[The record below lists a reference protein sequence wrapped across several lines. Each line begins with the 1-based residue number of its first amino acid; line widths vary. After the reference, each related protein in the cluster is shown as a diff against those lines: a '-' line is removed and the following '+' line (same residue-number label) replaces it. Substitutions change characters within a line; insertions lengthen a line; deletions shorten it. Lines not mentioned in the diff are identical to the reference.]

1 MQSRPSAP
9 VPIDFRRLFDAVP
22 QPLLVLD
29 LDLRVVEA
37 NPAYCAILGRSR
49 QALVGRE
56 AFSLFPDNPDDPAAN
71 GVKAVR
77 TSMEAAR
84 DTGQTQV
91 MPLQRY
97 DIEDPD
103 TAAYSERY
111 WSIVNVPVLDDHGAT
126 VLLLNRVEDVTAY
139 VMERVG
145 DRNARGQVENWKQR
159 VEQAEADVY
168 ARARELQA
176 AWAAEADASRRLAAL
191 AGVAVELSTAQT
203 VQEITGLVIER
214 GLAALGADGGAVAV
228 LAEGDVLDLTI
239 TESLGAQTVT
249 TYAKLP
255 LHGPL
260 PACVA
265 TASGDRVLLPDR
277 AASLAFS
284 PQMTEVM
291 ADTGCQAFASLPL
304 HVGGRI
310 LGSLTVAWTGTHTF
324 PAREVEILD
333 AFAAHCAHGI
343 ERITARQ
350 VERAAAAA
358 TTRLAETLQ
367 MSLLTDPA
375 QPDHLQTA
383 VRYRPAAH
391 DAKVGG
397 DWYDAFL
404 TAKGELSLVIGDVA
418 GHDRDA
424 VAAMGQLRNLLRGI
438 SYTLDKPPAPILTAL
453 DTAIGH
459 FAVDTLATAIVAQ
472 VEQTVLDKVR
482 GRRRFRWSNA
492 GHPPPL
498 LLHPEGT
505 AELLHTTPELLLG
518 VRTGRPR
525 TDHVTDLPVGCTL
538 LLYTDGLV
546 ERRGETVDDGLDRL
560 VSAAEALSGYDLEEF
575 CDALIDRM
583 SDDGGTAANDD
594 IALLALRAHDPDQ
607 PRPPEAGPERLH

>member
-1 MQSRPSAP
+1 MQNRPSAP
-9 VPIDFRRLFDAVP
+9 APIDFRRLFDAVP
-22 QPLLVLD
+22 HPLLVLD

-37 NPAYCAILGRSR
+37 NPAYCTILGRSR
-49 QALVGRE
+49 DSLVGRE
-56 AFSLFPDNPDDPAAN
+56 AFSLFPDNPEDPTAD

-77 TSMEAAR
+77 TSMETAR
-84 DTGQTQV
+84 DTGHTQV

-97 DIEDPD
+97 DVEQPG
-103 TAAYSERY
+103 TGAFGERY
-111 WSIVNVPVLDDHGAT
+111 WSIVNVPVLDDQGAT

-139 VMERVG
+139 VVERVG
-145 DRNARGQVENWKQR
+145 NRGARGEVEKRRQR

-168 ARARELQA
+168 ARTRELHA
-176 AWAAEADASRRLAAL
+176 AWAAEADVSRRLAAL

-239 TESLGAQTVT
+239 TESLGARTVT
-249 TYAKLP
+249 TYAQLP

-277 AASLAFS
+277 TASLRSTPDMAA
-284 PQMTEVM
+284 VM

-304 HVGGRI
+304 RGSGQI
-310 LGSLTVAWTGTHTF
+310 LGSLTVAWADPHAF

-358 TTRLAETLQ
+358 TTRMAETLQ
-367 MSLLTDPA
+367 MSLLTEPV
-375 QPDHLQTA
+375 QPDHLQVA
-383 VRYRPAAH
+383 VRYRSAAS

-404 TAKGELSLVIGDVA
+404 TVDGELSLVVGDVA

-424 VAAMGQLRNLLRGI
+424 VAVMGQLRNLLRGI
-438 SYTLDKPPAPILTAL
+438 SYTLNKPPAALLTAL
-453 DTAIGH
+453 DSAMGH
-459 FAVDTLATAIVAQ
+459 FAVGTFATAVIAQ
-472 VEQTVLDKVR
+472 TQQTVLDKVR
-482 GRRRFRWSNA
+482 GRRRVRWSNA

-498 LLHPEGT
+498 LLHPDGT

-518 VRTGRPR
+518 VRAGRPR
-525 TDHVTDLPVGCTL
+525 TDHVAELLVGSTL

-546 ERRGETVDDGLDRL
+546 ERRGETLDDGLERL
-560 VSAAEALSGYDLEEF
+560 VSAAEALTGYDLEEF
-575 CDALIDRM
+575 CDALISRM
-583 SDDGGTAANDD
+583 SEDGAIAANDD
-594 IALLALRAHDPDQ
+594 IALLALHAHDPGQ
-607 PRPPEAGPERLH
+607 PRPPQAGPERLH

>member
-9 VPIDFRRLFDAVP
+9 SPIDFRRLFDAVP
-22 QPLLVLD
+22 HPLLVLD

-37 NPAYCAILGRSR
+37 NPAYCAILRRSR
-49 QALVGRE
+49 DALVGRQ
-56 AFSLFPDNPDDPAAN
+56 ALSLFPDNPADPTAD
-71 GVKAVR
+71 GVRAVR
-77 TSMEAAR
+77 TSMETAR

-97 DIEDPD
+97 DVEQPG
-103 TAAYSERY
+103 TGAFGERY
-111 WSIVNVPVLDDHGAT
+111 WSIVNVPVLDEHGAT
-126 VLLLNRVEDVTAY
+126 LLLLNRVEDVTAY
-139 VMERVG
+139 VVERVG
-145 DRNARGQVENWKQR
+145 DRSARGQAENWRQR

-239 TESLGAQTVT
+239 TESLGARTVT
-249 TYAKLP
+249 TYGRLP

-265 TASGDRVLLPDR
+265 TASGNRVLLPDQ
-277 AASLAFS
+277 AASLRFTPDMAA
-284 PQMTEVM
+284 VM

-304 HVGGRI
+304 RGGGKI
-310 LGSLTVAWTGTHTF
+310 LGSLTVAWAGTHTF
-324 PAREVEILD
+324 PAREVDILD

-350 VERAAAAA
+350 IERAAAAA
-358 TTRLAETLQ
+358 TTRMAETLQ
-367 MSLLTDPA
+367 MSLLTDPV
-375 QPDHLQTA
+375 QPDHLQIA
-383 VRYRPAAH
+383 ARYRPAAH

-404 TAKGELSLVIGDVA
+404 TVDGELSLVIGDVA

-438 SYTLDKPPAPILTAL
+438 SYTLNKPPAAILTAL
-453 DTAIGH
+453 DTAISH
-459 FAVDTLATAIVAQ
+459 FAVDTIATAIVAQ
-472 VEQTVLDKVR
+472 IEQTVVDKVR
-482 GRRRFRWSNA
+482 NRRRLRWSSA
-492 GHPPPL
+492 GHLPPL

-518 VRTGRPR
+518 VRTTGQSRV
-525 TDHVTDLPVGCTL
+525 DHVAQLPVGSTL
-538 LLYTDGLV
+538 LLYTDGLI
-546 ERRGETVDDGLDRL
+546 ERRGEILDIGLARL
-560 VSAAEALSGYDLEEF
+560 VSAAEALTEHDLEAF
-575 CDALIDRM
+575 CDALISKM
-583 SDDGGTAANDD
+583 GDDGDDD
-594 IALLALRAHDPDQ
+594 IALLALRAHDPAQ
-607 PRPPEAGPERLH
+607 PRPPEAGPERLR